1 MRRHEDR
8 KVKFFPDLIEHV
20 HEQAHALHV
29 HARERFVEDQDVRH
43 RLERQREQDPL
54 QLAARQRADALVDER
69 LTVDIFQTREDL
81 FPHGLR
87 RPQEGGTAENAAG
100 EQIHHAHRIAAVKGR
115 ALRHVADA
123 QLRLLAGG
131 LMEGDLPLVVA
142 LAENGADERGF
153 SRAVRPDQRDHLAAV
168 HVQVDIVE
176 DRLAADADG
185 QMLDLQTAGVFA
197 VARVRMQMWDHESA
211 SRIVSMFL

>member
-54 QLAARQRADALVDER
+54 QLAARQCADALVDER
-69 LTVDIFQTREDL
+69 LAVDILQTREDL

-87 RPQEGGTAENAAG
+87 RQQEGGTAENAAG
-100 EQIHHAHRIAAVKGR
+100 EQIHHAHRVAAVKG
-115 ALRHVADA
+115 
-123 QLRLLAGG
+123 LAGG

-153 SRAVRPDQRDHLAAV
+153 ARAVRPDQRDHLAAV